1 MRKLTLTII
10 LATTLIFVGCTNK
23 NGNQKVSNTDSTQ
36 VDSTLNSD
44 ELANIVDSVI
54 AVDSIK

>member
-44 ELANIVDSVI
+44 ELANTVDSVI